1 VLRITPGTDDAAN
14 TLKLEGKLSGPWV
27 EELERCWYEMRR
39 DKRAPV
45 KLNLK
50 EVSFSDARGKD
61 LLLRMERQGVS
72 LVDCP
77 RFIRQLLGPGGGIQK
92 RNSNE
97 KVEEN

>member
-1 VLRITPGTDDAAN
+1 MLKITPGIDDGAD
-14 TLKLEGKLSGPWV
+14 TLMLEGKLSGPWV
-27 EELERCWYEMRR
+27 DELERCWCELRR

-61 LLLRMERQGVS
+61 LLLRMEREGVS
-72 LVDCP
+72 LVHCP
-77 RFIRQLLGPGGGIQK
+77 RFIRQLLGPGSEIQK
-92 RNSNE
+92 RISKE